1 MFVNGANK
9 FSEAILT
16 AGAKALAIMA
26 VRFVPQSYSCFY
38 SAQSIGVYLQ
48 GLQFGNSSAL
58 YAEIDYLKLGLMNR
72 SFRTA
77 LSEAFPGRFLFEK
90 SQASDSTIS
99 KGENKFKHGFMIK
112 FVSSSPILLQTDKI
126 KLFSDVTALSS
137 ALLLHATSL
146 LEADPPLVVQRNSP
160 AKVPVIPMHASV
172 ENAESFP

>member
-72 SFRTA
+72 SFRTFRSFSRA
-77 LSEAFPGRFLFEK
+77 LLIREK
-90 SQASDSTIS
+90 S
-99 KGENKFKHGFMIK
+99 
-112 FVSSSPILLQTDKI
+112 
-126 KLFSDVTALSS
+126 
-137 ALLLHATSL
+137 SL
-146 LEADPPLVVQRNSP
+146 RQYYIERR
-160 AKVPVIPMHASV
+160 K
-172 ENAESFP
+172 